1 MHSRAGPGTLYGQ
14 PMEETMTKRVAIYTR
29 VSTDEQS
36 CENQFRELRA
46 VAARNGWQVVA
57 TYEDNGV
64 SGSRG
69 RDGRPGFDALC
80 KAVTRREIDL
90 VACWSVC
97 RLGRSLQHLV
107 TFLGELQAK
116 GCDLYL
122 HVQGL
127 DTSTPSGRAMFGM
140 LSVFGEYEKSMV
152 SERTKAGMARARAAG
167 KRIGRPPTISPTKAT
182 LIVADRKAGQSYR
195 KIAKRYGVTDT
206 TVIRLVRKAEEDARA

>member
-1 MHSRAGPGTLYGQ
+1 
-14 PMEETMTKRVAIYTR
+14 MTKRRVAIYTR

-36 CENQFRELRA
+36 CANQCRELAA
-46 VAARNGWQVVA
+46 VAERNGWEVVA
-57 TYEDNGV
+57 EYQDNGL
-64 SGSRG
+64 SGSKG
-69 RDGRPGFDALC
+69 RAQRPGFNALC
-80 KAVTRREIDL
+80 TGVTRREFDM
-90 VACWSVC
+90 VMAWSVC

-140 LSVFGEYEKSMV
+140 LSVFSEYEKSMV
-152 SERTKAGMARARAAG
+152 SERTRAGMARARAAG
-167 KRIGRPPTISPTKAT
+167 KRIGRPPKVSPAKAH

-195 KIAKRYGVTDT
+195 RIAKRYGVTDT
-206 TVIRLVRKAEEDARA
+206 TVIRVIRKAQGEAQA